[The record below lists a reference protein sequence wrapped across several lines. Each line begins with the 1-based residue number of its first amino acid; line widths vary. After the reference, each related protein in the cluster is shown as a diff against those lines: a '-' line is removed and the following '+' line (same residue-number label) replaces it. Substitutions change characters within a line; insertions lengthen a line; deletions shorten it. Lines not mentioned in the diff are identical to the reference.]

1 MKVGLANRPATIGV
15 SLVIK
20 PHESK
25 KSPKSG
31 PKPLAELLENCLQPI
46 MAAQGFASTDI
57 IIGWPEII
65 GEKLAEFSRP
75 VKIEWPKRRTYS
87 DDGQGG
93 EAATLVL
100 KVESAFALDI
110 QHMLPVLI
118 ERVNA
123 RYGWRCIGKIVIKQ
137 GPVPKL
143 THAMPPRSLDPALI
157 EQASQRI
164 GTIQDQG
171 LRDALVR
178 LGAGILSDSPKKD

>member
-1 MKVGLANRPATIGV
+1 MA
-15 SLVIK
+15 IK
-20 PHESK
+20 PSAGK
-25 KSPKSG
+25 TNSKSG

-75 VKIEWPKRRTYS
+75 VKIEWPRRRTYA

-137 GPVPKL
+137 GPVPKI
-143 THAMPPRSLDPALI
+143 THTAPRRSLDPAMM

-164 GTIQDQG
+164 GTIEDEG

-178 LGAGILSDSPKKD
+178 LGAGILSDSHKNDKTV

>member
-1 MKVGLANRPATIGV
+1 VQNIGASLA
-15 SLVIK
+15 IK
-20 PHESK
+20 PNQSK
-25 KSPKSG
+25 TSG
-31 PKPLAELLENCLQPI
+31 KFGAKPLAELIENALQPI

-75 VKIEWPKRRTYS
+75 VKIEWPRRRSYG

-137 GPVPKL
+137 GPVPRPS
-143 THAMPPRSLDPALI
+143 HAAPRRSLDPAMI
-157 EQASQRI
+157 EQASQQI
-164 GTIQDQG
+164 GAIEDEG

-178 LGAGILSDSPKKD
+178 LGAGILSDSHKKDKTA

>member
-1 MKVGLANRPATIGV
+1 MSLALKPSESKTGGKVGGKAGG
-15 SLVIK
+15 
-20 PHESK
+20 
-25 KSPKSG
+25 KSG
-31 PKPLAELLENCLQPI
+31 PKPLAELLETCLQPI

-57 IIGWPEII
+57 ITGWPEII
-65 GEKLAEFSRP
+65 GDKLAEFSRP
-75 VKIEWPKRRTYS
+75 VKIEWPRRRTYA

-110 QHMLPVLI
+110 QHMVPVLI

-137 GPVPKL
+137 GPVPKQAHKPQRR
-143 THAMPPRSLDPALI
+143 TLDPAMI

-164 GTIQDQG
+164 GAIEDAG
-171 LRDALVR
+171 LREALVR
-178 LGAGILSDSPKKD
+178 LGAGILSDGHKKDKTA

>member
-1 MKVGLANRPATIGV
+1 MQNIGASLA
-15 SLVIK
+15 IK
-20 PHESK
+20 PNQSK
-25 KSPKSG
+25 TGGKFG
-31 PKPLAELLENCLQPI
+31 PKPLAELIENALQPI

-75 VKIEWPKRRTYS
+75 VKIEWPRRRSYG

-143 THAMPPRSLDPALI
+143 AHAAVRRSLDPVMV

-164 GTIQDQG
+164 GTMEDAG

-178 LGAGILSDSPKKD
+178 LGAGILSDRHKKDKTA